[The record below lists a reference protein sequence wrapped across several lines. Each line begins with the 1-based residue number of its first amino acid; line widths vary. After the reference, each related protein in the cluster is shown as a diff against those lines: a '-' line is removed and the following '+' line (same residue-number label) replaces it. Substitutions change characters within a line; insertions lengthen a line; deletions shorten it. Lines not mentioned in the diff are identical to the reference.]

1 MTRTEYNQRVITR
14 KKRSILI
21 KGSLGIAA
29 FLMFASI
36 VGHIDSDV
44 YAGIHSVKGTVSAS
58 GNYILDENGKAYD
71 VSGFQSGSEV
81 TVKLDKQGNILSV
94 VSKQKRGDCMEHRYK
109 LRIYFK
115 SGAQK
120 GNLKREEF
128 FDSLDAMNKRYREL
142 FKPKEYA
149 LNPTAW
155 EKVNE
160 EWLRMF
166 ITSAA

>member
-1 MTRTEYNQRVITR
+1 
-14 KKRSILI
+14 
-21 KGSLGIAA
+21 
-29 FLMFASI
+29 
-36 VGHIDSDV
+36 
-44 YAGIHSVKGTVSAS
+44 
-58 GNYILDENGKAYD
+58 
-71 VSGFQSGSEV
+71 
-81 TVKLDKQGNILSV
+81 
-94 VSKQKRGDCMEHRYK
+94 MERNYK
-109 LRIYFK
+109 LRIYYK

-128 FDSLDAMNKRYREL
+128 FDSLDAMNKRYGEL

-155 EKVNE
+155 ERING

>member
-1 MTRTEYNQRVITR
+1 
-14 KKRSILI
+14 
-21 KGSLGIAA
+21 
-29 FLMFASI
+29 
-36 VGHIDSDV
+36 
-44 YAGIHSVKGTVSAS
+44 
-58 GNYILDENGKAYD
+58 
-71 VSGFQSGSEV
+71 
-81 TVKLDKQGNILSV
+81 
-94 VSKQKRGDCMEHRYK
+94 MERNYK
-109 LRIYFK
+109 LRIYYK

-128 FDSLDAMNKRYREL
+128 FDSLDAMNKRYRE

-155 EKVNE
+155 ERING

>member
-1 MTRTEYNQRVITR
+1 
-14 KKRSILI
+14 
-21 KGSLGIAA
+21 
-29 FLMFASI
+29 
-36 VGHIDSDV
+36 
-44 YAGIHSVKGTVSAS
+44 
-58 GNYILDENGKAYD
+58 
-71 VSGFQSGSEV
+71 
-81 TVKLDKQGNILSV
+81 
-94 VSKQKRGDCMEHRYK
+94 MERNYK
-109 LRIYFK
+109 LRIYYK

-149 LNPTAW
+149 FPTAW
-155 EKVNE
+155 ERING

>member
-1 MTRTEYNQRVITR
+1 
-14 KKRSILI
+14 
-21 KGSLGIAA
+21 
-29 FLMFASI
+29 
-36 VGHIDSDV
+36 
-44 YAGIHSVKGTVSAS
+44 
-58 GNYILDENGKAYD
+58 
-71 VSGFQSGSEV
+71 
-81 TVKLDKQGNILSV
+81 
-94 VSKQKRGDCMEHRYK
+94 MERNYK
-109 LRIYFK
+109 LRIYYK

-149 LNPTAW
+149 FPTAW
-155 EKVNE
+155 KRING

>member
-1 MTRTEYNQRVITR
+1 
-14 KKRSILI
+14 
-21 KGSLGIAA
+21 
-29 FLMFASI
+29 
-36 VGHIDSDV
+36 
-44 YAGIHSVKGTVSAS
+44 
-58 GNYILDENGKAYD
+58 
-71 VSGFQSGSEV
+71 
-81 TVKLDKQGNILSV
+81 
-94 VSKQKRGDCMEHRYK
+94 MEHRYK

-142 FKPKEYA
+142 FKPKEHA

-155 EKVNE
+155 ERING

>member
-1 MTRTEYNQRVITR
+1 
-14 KKRSILI
+14 
-21 KGSLGIAA
+21 
-29 FLMFASI
+29 
-36 VGHIDSDV
+36 
-44 YAGIHSVKGTVSAS
+44 
-58 GNYILDENGKAYD
+58 
-71 VSGFQSGSEV
+71 
-81 TVKLDKQGNILSV
+81 
-94 VSKQKRGDCMEHRYK
+94 MEHRYK
-109 LRIYFK
+109 LRIYYK

-128 FDSLDAMNKRYREL
+128 FDSLDVMNKRYREL

-155 EKVNE
+155 ERING

>member
-1 MTRTEYNQRVITR
+1 
-14 KKRSILI
+14 
-21 KGSLGIAA
+21 
-29 FLMFASI
+29 
-36 VGHIDSDV
+36 
-44 YAGIHSVKGTVSAS
+44 
-58 GNYILDENGKAYD
+58 
-71 VSGFQSGSEV
+71 
-81 TVKLDKQGNILSV
+81 
-94 VSKQKRGDCMEHRYK
+94 MEHRYK

-155 EKVNE
+155 EK
-160 EWLRMF
+160 
-166 ITSAA
+166 

>member
-1 MTRTEYNQRVITR
+1 
-14 KKRSILI
+14 
-21 KGSLGIAA
+21 
-29 FLMFASI
+29 
-36 VGHIDSDV
+36 
-44 YAGIHSVKGTVSAS
+44 
-58 GNYILDENGKAYD
+58 
-71 VSGFQSGSEV
+71 
-81 TVKLDKQGNILSV
+81 
-94 VSKQKRGDCMEHRYK
+94 MERNYK

-142 FKPKEYA
+142 FKPREYA

-155 EKVNE
+155 KKVNE

-166 ITSAA
+166 NMSAA

>member
-1 MTRTEYNQRVITR
+1 
-14 KKRSILI
+14 
-21 KGSLGIAA
+21 
-29 FLMFASI
+29 
-36 VGHIDSDV
+36 
-44 YAGIHSVKGTVSAS
+44 
-58 GNYILDENGKAYD
+58 
-71 VSGFQSGSEV
+71 
-81 TVKLDKQGNILSV
+81 
-94 VSKQKRGDCMEHRYK
+94 MERNYK
-109 LRIYFK
+109 LRISYT

-142 FKPKEYA
+142 FRPKEYA

>member
-1 MTRTEYNQRVITR
+1 MIAWNTDTNSG
-14 KKRSILI
+14 SIL
-21 KGSLGIAA
+21 
-29 FLMFASI
+29 
-36 VGHIDSDV
+36 
-44 YAGIHSVKGTVSAS
+44 
-58 GNYILDENGKAYD
+58 N
-71 VSGFQSGSEV
+71 
-81 TVKLDKQGNILSV
+81 
-94 VSKQKRGDCMEHRYK
+94 
-109 LRIYFK
+109 

-155 EKVNE
+155 EKVNG

>member
-1 MTRTEYNQRVITR
+1 
-14 KKRSILI
+14 
-21 KGSLGIAA
+21 
-29 FLMFASI
+29 
-36 VGHIDSDV
+36 
-44 YAGIHSVKGTVSAS
+44 
-58 GNYILDENGKAYD
+58 
-71 VSGFQSGSEV
+71 
-81 TVKLDKQGNILSV
+81 
-94 VSKQKRGDCMEHRYK
+94 MEHRYK

-142 FKPKEYA
+142 FKLREYA

-155 EKVNE
+155 EEING

-166 ITSAA
+166 NMSAA

>member
-1 MTRTEYNQRVITR
+1 
-14 KKRSILI
+14 
-21 KGSLGIAA
+21 
-29 FLMFASI
+29 
-36 VGHIDSDV
+36 
-44 YAGIHSVKGTVSAS
+44 
-58 GNYILDENGKAYD
+58 
-71 VSGFQSGSEV
+71 
-81 TVKLDKQGNILSV
+81 
-94 VSKQKRGDCMEHRYK
+94 MERNYK
-109 LRIYFK
+109 LRIYYK

-142 FKPKEYA
+142 FRPKEYA

-166 ITSAA
+166 NMSAA

>member
-1 MTRTEYNQRVITR
+1 MVTSQLKSNQFFR
-14 KKRSILI
+14 
-21 KGSLGIAA
+21 
-29 FLMFASI
+29 
-36 VGHIDSDV
+36 
-44 YAGIHSVKGTVSAS
+44 
-58 GNYILDENGKAYD
+58 N
-71 VSGFQSGSEV
+71 EV
-81 TVKLDKQGNILSV
+81 NH
-94 VSKQKRGDCMEHRYK
+94 MEHNYK
-109 LRIYFK
+109 LRIYYK

-155 EKVNE
+155 ERING

>member
-1 MTRTEYNQRVITR
+1 
-14 KKRSILI
+14 
-21 KGSLGIAA
+21 
-29 FLMFASI
+29 
-36 VGHIDSDV
+36 
-44 YAGIHSVKGTVSAS
+44 
-58 GNYILDENGKAYD
+58 
-71 VSGFQSGSEV
+71 
-81 TVKLDKQGNILSV
+81 
-94 VSKQKRGDCMEHRYK
+94 MEHRYK
-109 LRIYFK
+109 LRIYYK

-128 FDSLDAMNKRYREL
+128 FDSLYAMNKRYREL

-155 EKVNE
+155 ERING

>member
-1 MTRTEYNQRVITR
+1 
-14 KKRSILI
+14 
-21 KGSLGIAA
+21 
-29 FLMFASI
+29 
-36 VGHIDSDV
+36 
-44 YAGIHSVKGTVSAS
+44 
-58 GNYILDENGKAYD
+58 
-71 VSGFQSGSEV
+71 
-81 TVKLDKQGNILSV
+81 
-94 VSKQKRGDCMEHRYK
+94 MERNYK
-109 LRIYFK
+109 LRIYYK

-128 FDSLDAMNKRYREL
+128 FDSLDAMNKIYREL

-155 EKVNE
+155 ERING

>member
-1 MTRTEYNQRVITR
+1 
-14 KKRSILI
+14 
-21 KGSLGIAA
+21 
-29 FLMFASI
+29 
-36 VGHIDSDV
+36 
-44 YAGIHSVKGTVSAS
+44 
-58 GNYILDENGKAYD
+58 
-71 VSGFQSGSEV
+71 
-81 TVKLDKQGNILSV
+81 
-94 VSKQKRGDCMEHRYK
+94 MEHKYK

-128 FDSLDAMNKRYREL
+128 FDSLDAMQQRYKEL
-142 FKPKEYA
+142 FKPREYA

-155 EKVNE
+155 EKVNG

>member
-1 MTRTEYNQRVITR
+1 
-14 KKRSILI
+14 
-21 KGSLGIAA
+21 
-29 FLMFASI
+29 
-36 VGHIDSDV
+36 
-44 YAGIHSVKGTVSAS
+44 
-58 GNYILDENGKAYD
+58 
-71 VSGFQSGSEV
+71 
-81 TVKLDKQGNILSV
+81 
-94 VSKQKRGDCMEHRYK
+94 MERNYK
-109 LRIYFK
+109 LRIYYK

-142 FKPKEYA
+142 FKPREYS

-166 ITSAA
+166 NMSAA

>member
-1 MTRTEYNQRVITR
+1 
-14 KKRSILI
+14 
-21 KGSLGIAA
+21 
-29 FLMFASI
+29 
-36 VGHIDSDV
+36 
-44 YAGIHSVKGTVSAS
+44 
-58 GNYILDENGKAYD
+58 
-71 VSGFQSGSEV
+71 
-81 TVKLDKQGNILSV
+81 
-94 VSKQKRGDCMEHRYK
+94 MEHRYK

-128 FDSLDAMNKRYREL
+128 FDSLDAMNI
-142 FKPKEYA
+142 KPKEYA

-155 EKVNE
+155 ERING

>member
-1 MTRTEYNQRVITR
+1 
-14 KKRSILI
+14 
-21 KGSLGIAA
+21 
-29 FLMFASI
+29 
-36 VGHIDSDV
+36 
-44 YAGIHSVKGTVSAS
+44 
-58 GNYILDENGKAYD
+58 
-71 VSGFQSGSEV
+71 
-81 TVKLDKQGNILSV
+81 
-94 VSKQKRGDCMEHRYK
+94 MERNYK
-109 LRIYFK
+109 LRIYYK

-155 EKVNE
+155 KKVNE

-166 ITSAA
+166 NMSAA